1 MEQELFERAPVP
13 KAYFKFALPVVF
25 SMVFSLVYNM
35 ADTYFI
41 ARTGNT
47 NLIAGV
53 SLGAPIFTLM
63 IALGD
68 IFGLGGSSYISRLFG
83 QKEAEEGKR
92 VSVFCFYGAIFVG
105 VLSSALLLLF
115 REQVLAL
122 LGTNADTYTYASQY
136 YTWIAAGAPFIIL
149 SLTPSN
155 ILRTEGLT
163 TESMVGSVL
172 GTIVNIILDP
182 IFIFTLHLGAS
193 GAAIATVCGNIVA
206 DLYFVWVLWRKSQ
219 KLSVDIRMFSVTVSK
234 LKEVLVIGIP
244 ASVTNLMQ
252 SLGIAMVNRAL
263 LPYGNEK
270 IAAMGIVM
278 KINMIAVLV
287 MVGFAFGGQPL
298 IGYNYGAKNWKRLK
312 KILQF
317 SYFFE
322 CGIAVVVGSAL
333 ALAAPWA
340 MGRFVQEHAL
350 IQTGVQML
358 RIQQT
363 GMACVAIVL
372 VSTVVFQST
381 GKALSAL
388 LISLARQG
396 VFLCVA
402 LAVFSAGFGYVGI
415 LASQPAADAMTAVLA
430 LLLFA
435 AGLGKIL
442 FRY

>member
-1 MEQELFERAPVP
+1 
-13 KAYFKFALPVVF
+13 
-25 SMVFSLVYNM
+25 
-35 ADTYFI
+35 
-41 ARTGNT
+41 
-47 NLIAGV
+47 
-53 SLGAPIFTLM
+53 
-63 IALGD
+63 
-68 IFGLGGSSYISRLFG
+68 
-83 QKEAEEGKR
+83 
-92 VSVFCFYGAIFVG
+92 
-105 VLSSALLLLF
+105 
-115 REQVLAL
+115 
-122 LGTNADTYTYASQY
+122 
-136 YTWIAAGAPFIIL
+136 
-149 SLTPSN
+149 
-155 ILRTEGLT
+155 
-163 TESMVGSVL
+163 
-172 GTIVNIILDP
+172 
-182 IFIFTLHLGAS
+182 
-193 GAAIATVCGNIVA
+193 
-206 DLYFVWVLWRKSQ
+206 
-219 KLSVDIRMFSVTVSK
+219 MFSVTVSK

-435 AGLGKIL
+435 WGLGKIL